1 MMVHSQNLIKNF
13 KDVNLDGRLLI
24 NEVNPDNPGHDI
36 AEFIE
41 LRHTSGQNVSLDG
54 YTLVLYNG
62 KTNTAYKVLSLMGY
76 STDRKGFFLI
86 GSMAVKPAPTIIL
99 PRNTIQNGPD
109 AIALYFGKGPYKESM
124 QLTQDGL
131 VDALVHKSK
140 STDQADDL
148 LKILTPGSEAFLED
162 PNFHSSDESIGR
174 CLDIAGKWTFHLT
187 HLSPGSENHCK
198 GFPIM
203 INEVSSPYADDLYVE
218 IRGPPS
224 TSLSG
229 LTIAFING
237 MDQQVYFSTDI
248 RGQTDSSGLF
258 LLVNEKHDNRAQ
270 QTLPN
275 NARLLHKGGGAVA
288 LYLGKSTDVLQK
300 NRYTTS
306 GLVNALVYGD
316 YEDMGLHPLQDLTT
330 DNNIIYWHTCF
341 PSVSTL
347 SFVIADC
354 SFWNGGEDLS
364 DLLTAVA
371 ESLQALCKCHVS
383 ANIFTDAILTCQ
395 PRLLMLHAKQ
405 NATLTP
411 QSVDIV
417 DIQLF
422 VTKAITLNVRN
433 KSATVTSTCTQSTMS
448 PTTPPEII
456 TTASPPFNPG
466 LLLINEVNPNSPGS
480 AEDMEYLELYHTSN
494 SSVSLAGYWL
504 VFYNGK
510 NNLAYSVLDL
520 KGYNTDDKG
529 YFLIGSNKMIPKP
542 HYTLP
547 DGLVDAIVYVSQAKD
562 DASELLK
569 VLTPGQEA
577 VHEDERFIVED
588 ESLSRCR
595 GLKPLD
601 HNAFQITRITPLT
614 PNDCEALPI
623 IPVGTSG
630 PKMSSPPASSSTPI
644 TLLISEVGL
653 MRGSEPYSFI
663 ELKGPPGGR
672 IRDYTLVMYNREGKV
687 YERIGVQGVI
697 GDRGLYVISTNGT
710 GDQQL
715 PIFSR
720 PYTLS
725 PEALALYKG
734 RPELFS
740 IGSAL
745 TRKDLVDAFVYT
757 WESSTPSEVL
767 RSLNTH
773 STILYGEHRLS
784 GGSSTALL
792 PVQQSSPGSEN
803 ICPSTVTSIKLDL
816 CMKDSNLDCS
826 EWMTREPS
834 ALDRMKILL
843 SHSIETHC
851 SCTVPPSYIQELI
864 VMCMQDKLSLS
875 GDILSTYGDQLLIHK
890 WNNDFANHSQA
901 LQDKSLGSFTGCLMV
916 EKKQGK
922 KNTQIAMYLAQDFD
936 LCLSASDIIL
946 IWSQRE
952 TSNP

>member
-1 MMVHSQNLIKNF
+1 MPV
-13 KDVNLDGRLLI
+13 
-24 NEVNPDNPGHDI
+24 
-36 AEFIE
+36 
-41 LRHTSGQNVSLDG
+41 
-54 YTLVLYNG
+54 
-62 KTNTAYKVLSLMGY
+62 TA
-76 STDRKGFFLI
+76 
-86 GSMAVKPAPTIIL
+86 
-99 PRNTIQNGPD
+99 
-109 AIALYFGKGPYKESM
+109 
-124 QLTQDGL
+124 
-131 VDALVHKSK
+131 
-140 STDQADDL
+140 
-148 LKILTPGSEAFLED
+148 
-162 PNFHSSDESIGR
+162 
-174 CLDIAGKWTFHLT
+174 
-187 HLSPGSENHCK
+187 
-198 GFPIM
+198 
-203 INEVSSPYADDLYVE
+203 
-218 IRGPPS
+218 
-224 TSLSG
+224 
-229 LTIAFING
+229 
-237 MDQQVYFSTDI
+237 
-248 RGQTDSSGLF
+248 
-258 LLVNEKHDNRAQ
+258 
-270 QTLPN
+270 
-275 NARLLHKGGGAVA
+275 
-288 LYLGKSTDVLQK
+288 
-300 NRYTTS
+300 
-306 GLVNALVYGD
+306 
-316 YEDMGLHPLQDLTT
+316 
-330 DNNIIYWHTCF
+330 
-341 PSVSTL
+341 
-347 SFVIADC
+347 
-354 SFWNGGEDLS
+354 
-364 DLLTAVA
+364 
-371 ESLQALCKCHVS
+371 
-383 ANIFTDAILTCQ
+383 
-395 PRLLMLHAKQ
+395 
-405 NATLTP
+405 
-411 QSVDIV
+411 
-417 DIQLF
+417 
-422 VTKAITLNVRN
+422 
-433 KSATVTSTCTQSTMS
+433 
-448 PTTPPEII
+448 
-456 TTASPPFNPG
+456 
-466 LLLINEVNPNSPGS
+466 
-480 AEDMEYLELYHTSN
+480 
-494 SSVSLAGYWL
+494 
-504 VFYNGK
+504 
-510 NNLAYSVLDL
+510 
-520 KGYNTDDKG
+520 
-529 YFLIGSNKMIPKP
+529 
-542 HYTLP
+542 

-773 STILYGEHRLS
+773 STILYGEHRLMSLSRCSLS

-916 EKKQGK
+916 EKKQGSFK
-922 KNTQIAMYLAQDFD
+922 AWQVSLLVLLLLLIICGAVGFIIYLRKRTPQNYTSIEMNAH
-936 LCLSASDIIL
+936 
-946 IWSQRE
+946 RE
-952 TSNP
+952 LTLDY